1 MEDNYKHYFDLTV
14 ALTSLDLIKT
24 EYDKLPWYKKI
35 FRGKKYD
42 KEVSNLYDKIWDCV
56 NKLYNQPFVSATLI
70 LYLECTYIIP
80 LKYSGIVRRSKNK
93 NGFDMF
99 YINRVKLESAIEI
112 YAAKTISQYI
122 ERNVSITFGPLTYHS
137 KQLTVG
143 EVQYT
148 VRSLTSLDYTETE
161 YFSCDLLDF
170 ENTLKTDIKER
181 EKFILDAINL
191 ALTDTVE
198 LLLKHGLSGEPLL
211 Y

>member
-1 MEDNYKHYFDLTV
+1 M
-14 ALTSLDLIKT
+14 
-24 EYDKLPWYKKI
+24 
-35 FRGKKYD
+35 
-42 KEVSNLYDKIWDCV
+42 
-56 NKLYNQPFVSATLI
+56 
-70 LYLECTYIIP
+70 
-80 LKYSGIVRRSKNK
+80 
-93 NGFDMF
+93 
-99 YINRVKLESAIEI
+99 
-112 YAAKTISQYI
+112 
-122 ERNVSITFGPLTYHS
+122 
-137 KQLTVG
+137 TVG

>member
-1 MEDNYKHYFDLTV
+1 M
-14 ALTSLDLIKT
+14 
-24 EYDKLPWYKKI
+24 
-35 FRGKKYD
+35 
-42 KEVSNLYDKIWDCV
+42 
-56 NKLYNQPFVSATLI
+56 I

-80 LKYSGIVRRSKNK
+80 LKYSGIVRRSKHK
-93 NGFDMF
+93 KDFDMF